1 MNRRNI
7 KMEILWEFSKKI
19 GIFWHICGKNI
30 EKIGLGKLKINRKS
44 FVLISN
50 YKSCTPSA
58 HHTNKLQWQSKSLS
72 TNFDPKVPN

>member
-44 FVLISN
+44 FVVYHQSN
-50 YKSCTPSA
+50 KIGDIRTYKHKSQSCHRSLKI
-58 HHTNKLQWQSKSLS
+58 NQKSV
-72 TNFDPKVPN
+72 K

>member
-1 MNRRNI
+1 MILTTIDCGCEEQYHLLSGVMNRRNI

-44 FVLISN
+44 FNIV
-50 YKSCTPSA
+50 SA
-58 HHTNKLQWQSKSLS
+58 LH
-72 TNFDPKVPN
+72 